1 MGPMAAPR
9 VMRNITM
16 AKKKIVLTFPPTVVK
31 EPITYRLVKEHDLM
45 VNIVSA
51 SISSDEQGHMV
62 LELSGDTEKLDSGIK
77 YLSDVGISWQP
88 LEQDVRWIEEM
99 CTHCTA
105 CITACPSEALIVD
118 RRTMVVSFDRDKCIG
133 CGLCIPV
140 CSYDAIEITL

>member
-1 MGPMAAPR
+1 
-9 VMRNITM
+9 M

-88 LEQDVRWIEEM
+88 LEQDVRWIEEK

-118 RRTMVVSFDRDKCIG
+118 RHTMVVSFDRDKCIG